1 MTTQT
6 KRWLW
11 LAALVLLAI
20 VAIIFGVSFIEQGNE
35 VGYILVSMILPA
47 SLIGIGIVGFML
59 AHPQTPKED
68 RP

>member
-20 VAIIFGVSFIEQGNE
+20 VAIIFGISFIKQGNE

-47 SLIGIGIVGFML
+47 SLIGIGILGYMV
-59 AHPQTPKED
+59 AHPQTSKEE
-68 RP
+68 